1 MVESGERYST
11 PVINRSHVTLTTCH
25 YPDIA
30 KKMTD
35 ESIAK
40 KVKKVIDKYLSFC
53 YNGYIIIKLLLSID
67 YYVIV

>member
-30 KKMTD
+30 KKMTG
-35 ESIAK
+35 ESNAKKSEKKAK
-40 KVKKVIDKYLSFC
+40 KVLTSPVLYGIIG
-53 YNGYIIIKLLLSID
+53 YNLMREMHGLRF
-67 YYVIV
+67 

>member
-35 ESIAK
+35 ESNAKKSEKKAK
-40 KVKKVIDKYLSFC
+40 KVLTA
-53 YNGYIIIKLLLSID
+53 LL
-67 YYVIV
+67 